1 MKSARLIATAAAVAR
16 AAVLSLVVAVYLAIL
31 LYAPVR
37 ADDSA
42 TERLVEL
49 VSKVAFNEAGD
60 SYPDLALIWQVVEG
74 RGATHAERARWLEGH
89 SPCVSGRLSQDE
101 ARRRP
106 GQCRWTR
113 NLSRA
118 GHTPRGWPW
127 SAGHWRHRIRPRWL
141 AHVERARELVEGR
154 DPYRPCSET
163 PTTWD
168 GNRPEWRARAERRG
182 YRVVECDA
190 AQNLG
195 YVRADAGG
203 PA

>member
-1 MKSARLIATAAAVAR
+1 MSRVLAVATR
-16 AAVLSLVVAVYLAIL
+16 LAVIAAIVATYLLIL

-49 VSKVAFNEAGD
+49 VSKVAFNEALD
-60 SYPDLALIWQVVEG
+60 SYPDLALIWQAVEG
-74 RGATHAERARWLEGH
+74 HGETHAERARWLEGH

-113 NLSRA
+113 NLTRA
-118 GHTPRGWPW
+118 GHAPRGWPW
-127 SAGHWRHRIRPRWL
+127 SSAHWRHRIRPRWL

-154 DPYRPCSET
+154 DPYRPCTET

-168 GNRPEWRARAERRG
+168 GARWRARAERRG

-195 YVRADAGG
+195 YVRETGG